1 MTIKW
6 NQIHVAVY
14 RNFLN
19 FHDMQGPMSNWRSLF
34 MWCHSFMRTWSL
46 WQWRSCDVT
55 ILFVSGVCDI
65 DEVVMS
71 PFCAYLDSA
80 WFNLIKFVDVYVSWI
95 FWPEEVVMSSFFA
108 YLDSVETDL
117 VWRVSGR
124 VTGGQD
130 ISVTWQHGITSSGII
145 CKGQSESKT
154 LFDSFSIFLSNH
166 MDDFGW
172 IRLFFKGTEL
182 TIFKVYKWT
191 DRWLP
196 NKIRPQKL
204 TLTFRWNMIRLSK
217 IIIENCS
224 VSIKS
229 SPLHVCRLIDWL
241 IDWIVFYVL
250 SAT

>member
-19 FHDMQGPMSNWRSLF
+19 FQGPMSCRILF

-55 ILFVSGVCDI
+55 ILFVPGVCDI

-124 VTGGQD
+124 VIGGQD

-154 LFDSFSIFLSNH
+154 LFDSFSIFLSFWLNS
-166 MDDFGW
+166 
-172 IRLFFKGTEL
+172 
-182 TIFKVYKWT
+182 TIF
-191 DRWLP
+191 
-196 NKIRPQKL
+196 
-204 TLTFRWNMIRLSK
+204 
-217 IIIENCS
+217 
-224 VSIKS
+224 
-229 SPLHVCRLIDWL
+229 
-241 IDWIVFYVL
+241 
-250 SAT
+250 